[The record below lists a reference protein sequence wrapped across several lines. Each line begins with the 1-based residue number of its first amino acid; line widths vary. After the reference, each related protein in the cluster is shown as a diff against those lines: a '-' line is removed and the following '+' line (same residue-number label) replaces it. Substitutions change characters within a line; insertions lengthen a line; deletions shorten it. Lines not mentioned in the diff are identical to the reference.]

1 MPKFIDAKKLIE
13 QFQNEDADVIA
24 DYGCDYGAEFGYS
37 LKKVIEIINA
47 APAADMELKS
57 SERTNR

>member
-24 DYGCDYGAEFGYS
+24 DYGYDYGAEFGYS

-47 APAADMELKS
+47 APTADMELES

>member
-1 MPKFIDAKKLIE
+1 MSKFIDAQKLIE
-13 QFQNEDADVIA
+13 QFRNEDADVIA

-47 APAADMELKS
+47 APDADMELES